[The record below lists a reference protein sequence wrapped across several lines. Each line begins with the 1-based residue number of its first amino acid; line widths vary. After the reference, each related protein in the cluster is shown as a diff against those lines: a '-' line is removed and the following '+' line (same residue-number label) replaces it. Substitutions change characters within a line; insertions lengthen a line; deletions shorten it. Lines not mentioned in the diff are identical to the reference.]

1 MILQKKDE
9 NLLRHRGEVVLRFTD
24 LLTSVANA
32 YHKIG
37 EIRLPAGDDKL
48 NPVFYQTKRFNS
60 SERLGAIYYWFVQ
73 EPKNCLNRFFDFI
86 RGEARFSFIECKQ
99 HLRVE

>member
-1 MILQKKDE
+1 MQKKDE

-37 EIRLPAGDDKL
+37 GDTPA
-48 NPVFYQTKRFNS
+48 
-60 SERLGAIYYWFVQ
+60 
-73 EPKNCLNRFFDFI
+73 C
-86 RGEARFSFIECKQ
+86 RG
-99 HLRVE
+99 